1 MISQNPYAL
10 VFNFVDAFAESS
22 HQYGSVA
29 NSCLPKHV
37 DAKLIVKQEIH
48 IWFEL
53 MELSFSNNMYFFF
66 ILS

>member
-1 MISQNPYAL
+1 MISQNLCAL

-37 DAKLIVKQEIH
+37 DDRLIVKQEIH
-48 IWFEL
+48 IWFEV
-53 MELSFSNNMYFFF
+53 MELFISNNMYFFF